1 MFTSVD
7 LDDDLFNRVWAAS
20 KIKTKKGLIE
30 EALRVYLRLQEQA
43 GVRGLRGKLAWEGDL
58 DKIRGERL
66 ADPR

>member
-7 LDDDLFNRVWAAS
+7 LDNDLFARAWSAS
-20 KIKTKKGLIE
+20 GIKTKKALIE
-30 EALRVYLRLQEQA
+30 EALKVYLRLQEQA
-43 GVRGLRGKLAWEGDL
+43 GVRGLRGKLVWEGDL